1 MDEIPP
7 EVPGYRLTRCIGRG
21 GTATVWRARRTA
33 DEELVAVKLLPGLA
47 DEEAVREYS
56 LLQHAAAEHVLTL
69 HEALTLESVPG
80 LEEAAGGPATAL
92 VLQLC
97 EGGSLAGV
105 VAERGHLSAGEAVT
119 VIAPI
124 ARALAGLHELGI
136 VHGDVSPGNVLLES
150 DGRPCLSDL
159 GYARLAGEVPDE
171 VHGTEGFVA
180 PEVLEGRAP
189 TRAADVYS
197 LGALAW
203 QCLAGAPPGHVA
215 ERPELAD
222 IVDTPDPAAGQLAEV
237 VQRCIAS
244 DPDERPEAEEMAQAV
259 FEAADPEPLR
269 MGRAGDVAGGLTR
282 RLRHGEGEGGSA
294 LPSWQRD
301 LVARI
306 AEEEPVRVRWWRRW
320 WGRLSGGRRA
330 EGRGSARPGRHGAG
344 RFPEIGAGAAARG
357 WLVLVGLVVV
367 LALAVSWDRFA
378 SAEGDASNLAGDA
391 AQAAVAAGG
400 TGGARDRPGAVL
412 GRRAAVGESPTQVA
426 SALTELREEMML
438 DLDPRLLER
447 LSVPGS
453 PAAKDDGALLQEM
466 RAGGVR
472 FRGVDLQVRSARL
485 HDRTADAVVLR
496 TLVDESAWEL
506 RHEDGSRE
514 RHRARR
520 GQRVDLVLAW
530 HDGRWRVRA
539 VRAVS

>member
-21 GTATVWRARRTA
+21 GTATVWRAQRA
-33 DEELVAVKLLPGLA
+33 GDEELVAVKLLPGRA

-69 HEALTLESVPG
+69 HEALTLEEVPG
-80 LEEAAGGPATAL
+80 LEETAGGPATAL

-105 VAERGHLSAGEAVT
+105 VAERGHLSAGETVT

-124 ARALAGLHELGI
+124 ARALAGLHALGI

-150 DGRPCLSDL
+150 NGRPCLSDL

-189 TRAADVYS
+189 TRASDVYS

-215 ERPELAD
+215 ERPALAD
-222 IVDTPDPAAGQLAEV
+222 LVEDAGAATEELVGL
-237 VQRCIAS
+237 VQRCLVG
-244 DPDERPEAEEMAQAV
+244 DPDQRPEAEDVARAV
-259 FEAADPEPLR
+259 FDVTDPQPLR
-269 MGRAGDVAGGLTR
+269 MGPSGEVAGSLTR
-282 RLRHGEGEGGSA
+282 RLRLGEGEGGGA
-294 LPSWQRD
+294 LPSWQRE

-306 AEEEPVRVRWWRRW
+306 SEEEPVRVRWWRRW
-320 WGRLSGGRRA
+320 WARLTVGRRQ
-330 EGRGSARPGRHGAG
+330 GRGRSGPARHGAG
-344 RFPEIGAGAAARG
+344 RFGVIGPGAAARG
-357 WLVLVGLVVV
+357 WLALVGLVVV
-367 LALAVSWDRFA
+367 VALAVSWQQLA
-378 SAEGDASNLAGDA
+378 SAEGDSSD
-391 AQAAVAAGG
+391 VAAEAAEDVVG
-400 TGGARDRPGAVL
+400 TGGAGDRSGAVL
-412 GRRAAVGESPTQVA
+412 GRRAAVADAPKEVA

-438 DLDPRLLER
+438 DLDTRLLER

-453 PAAKDDGALLQEM
+453 PAAEDDAVLLREM
-466 RAGGVR
+466 RTGGDR

-485 HDRTADAVVLR
+485 HDRSADAAVLR
-496 TLVDESAWEL
+496 AVVDESAWEL
-506 RHEDGSRE
+506 RDEGGKRE

-520 GQRVDLVLAW
+520 GRRVDLVLAW